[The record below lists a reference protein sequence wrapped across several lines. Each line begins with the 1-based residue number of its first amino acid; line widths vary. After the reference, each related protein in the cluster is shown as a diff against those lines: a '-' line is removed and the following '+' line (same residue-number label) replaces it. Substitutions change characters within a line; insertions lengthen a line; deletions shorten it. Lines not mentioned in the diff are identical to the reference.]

1 MDNFWDVKLFWESRF
16 FSAKRKRSCFP
27 RVRSLEFWLRLFG
40 VMSYPLQPEKM
51 PTSSGA
57 LAFEWGKWYCS
68 DSGKWARAHF
78 FLLCRH
84 PRGSILLGLELGTK
98 DLGKQVQL
106 IAEPIA
112 RALDLEVLE
121 VICHG
126 RGAGSAIRITLDKE
140 GGVGIRDCEQFH
152 QSLSRALAVAD
163 PIPFE
168 YGLEV
173 SSPGVDR
180 PLKNPQDFRRVM
192 GKLLKV
198 KIQDP
203 DAEPQQ
209 VIGRLTAVT
218 EAGLTLTVQTGK
230 QRKTHAHEVEVFWNS
245 IIEGKQQVEF

>member
-1 MDNFWDVKLFWESRF
+1 
-16 FSAKRKRSCFP
+16 
-27 RVRSLEFWLRLFG
+27 
-40 VMSYPLQPEKM
+40 M
-51 PTSSGA
+51 PASIGA
-57 LAFEWGKWYCS
+57 LAFERGKWYCP

-84 PRGSILLGLELGTK
+84 PRGSTLLGLELGTK

-163 PIPFE
+163 PIPFDF
-168 YGLEV
+168 GLEV

-180 PLKNPQDFRRVM
+180 PLKNPQDFQRVM

-198 KIQDP
+198 KFQDP
-203 DAEPQQ
+203 GAEPQQ
-209 VIGRLTAVT
+209 VIGRLVAIT
-218 EAGLTLTVQTGK
+218 ETGLTLTVQTGK
-230 QRKTHAHEVEVFWNS
+230 QRQSQEVEIFWNS
-245 IIEGKQQVEF
+245 ILEGKQQVEF